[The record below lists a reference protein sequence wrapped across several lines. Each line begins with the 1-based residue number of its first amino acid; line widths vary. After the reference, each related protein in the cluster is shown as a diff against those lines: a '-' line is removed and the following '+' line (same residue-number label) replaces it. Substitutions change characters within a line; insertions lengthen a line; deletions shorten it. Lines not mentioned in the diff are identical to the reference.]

1 MFSGIQNGHTYT
13 SLSDITEATGI
24 TRGSLYNA
32 WNMLE
37 LNMLDSKP
45 QFALA

>member
-1 MFSGIQNGHTYT
+1 MFSGKQNGHTYT

-32 WNMLE
+32 WYIVGA
-37 LNMLDSKP
+37 
-45 QFALA
+45 QYAR